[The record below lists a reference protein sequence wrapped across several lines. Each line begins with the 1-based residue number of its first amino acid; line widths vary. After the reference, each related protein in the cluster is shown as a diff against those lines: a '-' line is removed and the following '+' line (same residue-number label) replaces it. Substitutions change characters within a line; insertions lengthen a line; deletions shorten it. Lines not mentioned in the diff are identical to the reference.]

1 MNISLVITKTNRGG
15 VMDNLVQVICV
26 SVLFVMSLLYF
37 VLILK
42 YKKCER
48 LMVFAVLFLLIVST
62 LTLCLEISR
71 IFTSFGYNNLHLAD
85 LVGLYATLLLTSSIM
100 LTTSRDV
107 STILIKDTL
116 SMFFATLTIIFGLL
130 LQIMRQVG
138 NFSGELL
145 IAETVFSVLT
155 IIVLTYGTIMERIL
169 LNCVIEGGVNSR
181 YIRDYGKNALIVRT
195 VKVGNR
201 QYLVK
206 ILRRDKSHIR
216 KVNGVK
222 FVFAIIV
229 TLIILLI

>member
-1 MNISLVITKTNRGG
+1 
-15 VMDNLVQVICV
+15 MDNLVQVICV
-26 SVLFVMSLLYF
+26 SILFVISLLYF
-37 VLILK
+37 AVILK
-42 YKKCER
+42 YKKSER
-48 LMVFAVLFLLIVST
+48 LTLISSAFFLVVST
-62 LTLCLEISR
+62 ITLCLEISR

-85 LVGLYATLLLTSSIM
+85 LVGLYATLLLMSALI

-145 IAETVFSVLT
+145 IAETVFSALT
-155 IIVLTYGTIMERIL
+155 IFVLAYGTVMERIL
-169 LNCVIEGGVNSR
+169 LNCVMESGINNR
-181 YIRDYGKNALIVRT
+181 YVRDYGKNALIVRT
-195 VKVGNR
+195 IKFGKK

-206 ILRRDKSHIR
+206 ILRREKSHIQ
-216 KVNGVK
+216 KVNAVK
-222 FVFAIIV
+222 FVFAITV